1 MNVKEESEKASLKL
15 SIQKTKIMA
24 SNPIT
29 SMANRWGNHRNSER
43 LYFLGFQNHC
53 RWWLQSWNL
62 KMSAPWKENYDQPRQ
77 HIKKHRH
84 YFANTSPS
92 SQSYGFS
99 SSHVWMWELGLK
111 ESWALKNWCFWTVML
126 TETLEISRRPNQS
139 IIREFS
145 SEYILERLNPEAE
158 SPILWPHDTKSSLTR
173 K

>member
-1 MNVKEESEKASLKL
+1 MNVKEQSEKASLKL

-24 SNPIT
+24 SKPIT

-92 SQSYGFS
+92 SQSFS
-99 SSHVWMWELGLK
+99 SSHVWMWELDLK
-111 ESWALKNWCFWTVML
+111 ESWALKNWHFWTVML
-126 TETLEISRRPNQS
+126 TDSWDFKETKPVNHNGIQFW
-139 IIREFS
+139 I
-145 SEYILERLNPEAE
+145 YLERLNPEAK
-158 SPILWPHDTKSSLTR
+158 SPILWPPDAKSSLTR